1 MRKALLLQFVSPK
14 LLNCLGKIVM
24 LYKEFLK
31 TLLEDI
37 TLATLLVHVKV
48 LFNIFLNF
56 AGISFWAVLVGRFFN

>member
-31 TLLEDI
+31 SKNFTWRYNFGYSAGSCKDPLSYLSK
-37 TLATLLVHVKV
+37 LCG
-48 LFNIFLNF
+48 NIF
-56 AGISFWAVLVGRFFN
+56 